1 MLPVSEAQ
9 EAALE
14 RALAEVGAQ
23 SQEPIDEETDRARE
37 KAMRYA
43 EDCLMAPREAVEKA
57 RGKWEEARRA
67 LRAEKD
73 PTLKVRVR
81 AALERADRE
90 YRRRMSQLRQDEDKR
105 YGDLDR
111 TLTMLA
117 VKSRLTVNRTL
128 IATAYFWLE

>member
-1 MLPVSEAQ
+1 VLPVSEAQ
-9 EAALE
+9 EAAL
-14 RALAEVGAQ
+14 ALALEEVSAQ
-23 SQEPIDEETDRARE
+23 AQGPVADEADRARE

-43 EDCLMAPREAVEKA
+43 EDCLLAPREAVERA

-73 PTLKVRVR
+73 PTLRVRAR
-81 AALERADRE
+81 AALERADRDF
-90 YRRRMSQLRQDEDKR
+90 RKRMSQLRLEEDKS

-117 VKSRLTVNRTL
+117 VKSKVNVNRTL